1 MLRRN
6 IKYSNEINLY
16 LNGKEYSYKFHSDK
30 FNTQHFLIPRTHLNL
45 FEKDLK
51 QIPLSIVYKS
61 EGKFYCFEP
70 LYPNSVVDFNFYENI
85 WGYEDYFEFK
95 VSGKSKLMDEV
106 DIRDFRIN
114 TILENEI

>member
-16 LNGKEYSYKFHSDK
+16 LNGKAYSYQFHSDRI
-30 FNTQHFLIPRTHLNL
+30 NTQHFLIPRTHLHL

-61 EGKFYCFEP
+61 EGKFYGFEP
-70 LYPNSVVDFNFYENI
+70 HFPNSVVDFAFFENV
-85 WGYEDYFEFK
+85 WGYENYFEFK
-95 VSGKSKLMDEV
+95 VTGKSKLMDEV
-106 DIRDFRIN
+106 DIRDLKIN